1 MEDPLAEVERR
12 KKRRSADPPG
22 MIEESKT
29 MTKIMKRVQSKKAGV
44 FKAIEEISAQE
55 GRRPEDLIEEAVIHY
70 AYERKLIRKE
80 MTVEQL
86 YEAWQMLKEM
96 MGFAADMWFGF
107 IDMMLSESGKRLLE
121 HQYGTIREQS
131 MIYEPPPFLENSQSP
146 EEDDAVKRIR
156 NMMIS
161 MIELMLKQYMYR
173 LMEAMGMK
181 MPKPEVK
188 IPVEEKEIKPSELP
202 PELRKKGVKIPV
214 KGKS

>member
-1 MEDPLAEVERR
+1 VEDPLAEVERR